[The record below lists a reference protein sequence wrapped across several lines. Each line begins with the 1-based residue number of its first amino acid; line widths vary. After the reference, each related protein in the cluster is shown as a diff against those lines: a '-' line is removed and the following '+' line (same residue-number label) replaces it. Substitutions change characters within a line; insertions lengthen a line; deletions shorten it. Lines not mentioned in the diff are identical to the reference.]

1 MFNNLCFVIVSVGFL
16 LRFAACSASVQQTII
31 KKPEQKPAII
41 NRSNT
46 DPKIE
51 ARAEY
56 PRLRVTTNTNLYNI
70 AIQEIADSI
79 VNQFFDDVNT
89 AAKVSPNIYK
99 NKVSKIT
106 LRYDVEVLADKYFG
120 FRLIA
125 EYEDPALPKVRMEQ
139 KGFVFDWISGK
150 KLALSDLIYVN
161 DSSLQKL
168 SYYCQQQIAE
178 NTALDETKINER
190 KIAAS
195 TTPNSYNFSNF
206 TLAQSSLRIHYEA
219 VDIGQSVANDG
230 VWLTIPLDS
239 IKTIVLPELLT
250 ILAKPI
256 E

>member
-1 MFNNLCFVIVSVGFL
+1 
-16 LRFAACSASVQQTII
+16 
-31 KKPEQKPAII
+31 
-41 NRSNT
+41 
-46 DPKIE
+46 
-51 ARAEY
+51 
-56 PRLRVTTNTNLYNI
+56 
-70 AIQEIADSI
+70 
-79 VNQFFDDVNT
+79 
-89 AAKVSPNIYK
+89 
-99 NKVSKIT
+99 
-106 LRYDVEVLADKYFG
+106 
-120 FRLIA
+120 
-125 EYEDPALPKVRMEQ
+125 MEQ

-206 TLAQSSLRIHYEA
+206 TLEQSSLRIHYEA
-219 VDIGQSVANDG
+219 VDIGQSVAKDG